1 MLSEET
7 LRTSEIEFLRNI
19 DLKGVHQ
26 DQNERRISIINNQK
40 NKIDSQQ
47 QFLPQN

>member
-26 DQNERRISIINNQK
+26 DQNERRISIINNQIK
-40 NKIDSQQ
+40 LTAFYNYS
-47 QFLPQN
+47 